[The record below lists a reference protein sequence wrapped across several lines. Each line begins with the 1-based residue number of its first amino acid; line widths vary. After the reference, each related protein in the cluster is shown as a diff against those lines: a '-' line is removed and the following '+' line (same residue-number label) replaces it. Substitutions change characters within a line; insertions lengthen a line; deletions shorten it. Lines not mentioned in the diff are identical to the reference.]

1 MNDTQN
7 NDTNTASQ
15 EPASPPKA
23 REKRP
28 IDVMRE
34 RHGGMSAEMKE
45 YYKEQTRIK
54 KLLSESLSKGPKTV
68 PQLARECD
76 LEPNVAMWNL
86 MAMRRYGKVV
96 EEELQGEYYA
106 YRLKEV
112 K

>member
-1 MNDTQN
+1 MNDAQINQTTAESLSAAQN
-7 NDTNTASQ
+7 
-15 EPASPPKA
+15 PKV

-28 IDVMRE
+28 IDILRE
-34 RHGGMSAEMKE
+34 RHGGMSPEMKE

-54 KLLSESLSKGPKTV
+54 QLLKEALARGAKTV
-68 PQLARECD
+68 PELARECG
-76 LEPNVAMWNL
+76 LEPSVTMWNL

-96 EEELQGEYYA
+96 EEELRGEYYA